1 MTFCKKS
8 RRWPL
13 AVLAARSKEATIYR
27 PWMHRGKVHKVI
39 RLPDFRVEVFKIYM
53 NWLGKTHRDSRGG
66 FYMFRR
72 CTRESELEAKH
83 TEHMLFINLYKLG
96 CSTLEDTRLRN
107 FAVLEL
113 SKTEGVRGRLVDH
126 AAWKLLEEAARGVRC
141 RKANR
146 EDLDKMIDQYPS
158 AFVQELALAAL
169 RKGSITEWLPGG
181 SQYFEPVEPEDDTR
195 KDHLFC
201 H

>member
-1 MTFCKKS
+1 
-8 RRWPL
+8 
-13 AVLAARSKEATIYR
+13 
-27 PWMHRGKVHKVI
+27 
-39 RLPDFRVEVFKIYM
+39 M
-53 NWLGKTHRDSRGG
+53 NWSGKTHRDSRGG

-83 TEHMLFINLYKLG
+83 TEHMLFVDLYKLG

-113 SKTEGVRGRLVDH
+113 SKTLETCDVLPSQKAFAAVWSITPHGNCLRKLLVDFVV
-126 AAWKLLEEAARGVRC
+126 A
-141 RKANR
+141 KANR
-146 EDLDKMIDQYPS
+146 EDLDKMIDQYSS

-169 RKGSITEWLPGG
+169 RKGSITELLPGG

-195 KDHLFC
+195 KDHPFC

>member
-1 MTFCKKS
+1 
-8 RRWPL
+8 
-13 AVLAARSKEATIYR
+13 VLAARSKEATIYR
-27 PWMHRGKVHKVI
+27 SWMHRGKVDKVI
-39 RLPDFRVEVFKIYM
+39 RLPDVRVEVFKTYM
-53 NWLGKTHRDSRGG
+53 DWLGKTHRNSRGG
-66 FYMFRR
+66 LYMFRR

-83 TEHMLFINLYKLG
+83 TEHMLFIDLYKLD

-113 SKTEGVRGRLVDH
+113 SKTLETCDVLPSQKAF
-126 AAWKLLEEAARGVRC
+126 AAVWSITPHGNCLRKLLVEFVVA
-141 RKANR
+141 KANR

-169 RKGSITEWLPGG
+169 RKGSITELLPGG

-195 KDHLFC
+195 KDHPFC